1 MLPLLWA
8 SLALAADPL
17 DVPQPVIDAGE
28 RKAGQPLVVRFTL
41 NNVNREPLV
50 ITDLSASC
58 GCAKP
63 VLDERTIAPGA
74 KAEVAL
80 DVNTLSQPAGPN
92 RWALNVGWRS
102 GRETGRRTLEL
113 TATLVREIE
122 FTPAALV
129 LTAGRPHEVTL
140 TDRRPTP
147 LRVTGVRTDSPRL
160 VAELLP
166 ATGSARAV
174 RLRVADDCPEG
185 RHSDALRVTTNDPAY
200 PELVL
205 QVTLVREPRARVT
218 ASPSRV
224 SLAPGGPTVLVQLRD
239 AAGKPVIVERIEAP
253 GVTARWA
260 AGPGT
265 FSTLRLGCDSA
276 KSGGVVRVVLREPA
290 GEVVTIPVTV
300 REE

>member
-1 MLPLLWA
+1 MLPFLCA
-8 SLALAADPL
+8 ALALAADPL

-28 RKAGQPLVVRFTL
+28 RKVGQPLVARFTL
-41 NNVNREPLV
+41 VNAGNQPLIV
-50 ITDLSASC
+50 TDLSASC
-58 GCAKP
+58 GCSKP
-63 VLDERTIAPGA
+63 TLADRTLAPGERR
-74 KAEVAL
+74 EVAL

-92 RWALNVGWRS
+92 RWALTVGWRS
-102 GRETGRRTLEL
+102 GAESGRRTLEL

-129 LTAGRPHEVTL
+129 LSAGRPHEITL

-147 LRVTGVRTDSPRL
+147 LRVTGIRTGTPRL

-166 ATGSARAV
+166 AAGPSRSV

-185 RHSDALRVTTNDPAY
+185 RHVDALRVTTDDPAY

-224 SLAPGGPTVLVQLRD
+224 TLVSGGPAVLVQLRD
-239 AAGKPVIVERIEAP
+239 ARGKPVIVERVEAT
-253 GVTARWA
+253 GVATRWA
-260 AGPGT
+260 TGPGLLA
-265 FSTLRLGCDSA
+265 TLRLGYVSA
-276 KSGGVVRVVLREPA
+276 KPGGVVRVVLREPA

-300 REE
+300 RAE